1 MDSGVETLAQSG
13 TQSYSGAR
21 AVVTGGLGLIGS
33 ALARRLVAE
42 GAAVTLVD
50 NLAADQGGNPFN
62 IAGLEGRVQVERHDI
77 GDTEAMA
84 PLLAGTDFLFNLAAR
99 TSHVGSMRD
108 PLADL
113 DVNCRAQ
120 LALLETCRR
129 VNPRINIVFAGTR
142 QIYGRPRYLPVDE
155 AHPLRPPDVNGV
167 GKMAGEAFH
176 LLYHDAYGMRVC
188 SLRLT
193 NTYGPGMRI
202 KDAQQ
207 TFIGIWLRSIL
218 ENRPFELWGGG
229 QCRDF
234 LYVDDAADAFL
245 RAAATAE
252 TNGQAFNVGGSAVIT
267 LRQLADMLVAVNG
280 GGGYA
285 LHEFPAER
293 KRIDIGDYYS
303 DDSRFRAATG
313 WTPAISLEDG
323 LLRSLDFFRAH
334 LRHYL

>member
-1 MDSGVETLAQSG
+1 MDLVADTFEKNAAGPYG
-13 TQSYSGAR
+13 GAR

-33 ALARRLVAE
+33 ALAWRLAE
-42 GAAVTLVD
+42 SGARVTLVD
-50 NLAADQGGNPFN
+50 NLAPGQGGNPFN
-62 IAGLEGRVQVERHDI
+62 IAGLEGRVRVERHDI
-77 GDTEAMA
+77 ADTAAMEPLIAEA
-84 PLLAGTDFLFNLAAR
+84 DFLFNLAAR
-99 TSHVGSMRD
+99 TSHIGSMQE

-120 LALLETCRR
+120 LALLEACRR
-129 VNPRINIVFAGTR
+129 ANPQINIVFAGTR

-193 NTYGPGMRI
+193 NTYGPRMRI

-207 TFIGIWLRSIL
+207 TFIGIWLRSVL
-218 ENRPFELWGGG
+218 EGRPFELWGGD
-229 QCRDF
+229 QRRDF
-234 LYVDDAADAFL
+234 LYVDDAAEAFL
-245 RAAATAE
+245 RAAIIPE

-267 LRQLADMLVAVNG
+267 LRQLANTLIALNG
-280 GGGYA
+280 GGDYE
-285 LHEFPAER
+285 LHEFPPER

-303 DDSRFRAATG
+303 DDSHFRDTTG
-313 WTPAISLEDG
+313 WMPAVSVEDG
-323 LLRSLDFFRAH
+323 LRRSLEFFRAH
-334 LRHYL
+334 LSHYI